1 MPMNWNI
8 WGGNSASL
16 IGQDDDDDDL
26 LAIAAGATTSPT
38 PDPTSPA
45 PDPVID
51 EEDRTEL
58 QPITETA
65 SGMGDVPEPDPTV
78 PTPTEPSGGPDA
90 TSPDPG
96 GGPEDSPKELVT
108 DDTEMYQQQQPAAVN
123 ESDAWTYEQTWID
136 PFIKQNL
143 MHRDPVQLQS
153 TMADIAAGQ
162 MSPVI
167 QQQRER
173 AMQSALATAAS
184 ARGMPTSATQR
195 MMTQQMS
202 EADRSAMEAAAQQQL
217 QAGQQVDQMAQ
228 ADAQINAQ
236 LEQQRDSML
245 DSLIGRGVDRNV
257 ALAQVN
263 SELDRL
269 KEELAYKYWAGRLGS
284 TTEILKQAVEDSDF
298 LEGGVESVAEL
309 GPVINMLM
317 GFGMPEGYGVPTTQI
332 ISDYSDDPQGIFTQT
347 TTGGAPG
354 MDEMIWNHETQSWE
368 MQPGQ
373 PGVPQ
378 SLGVQDF
385 AGQQVEVW
393 RTWNPDKMIYEY
405 SFSPPGY
412 YDTPSGSS
420 GGEWGGEGG
429 SANEGAGGGGGGT
442 SGGGAQPGS
451 GGSGHPD

>member
-8 WGGNSASL
+8 WGGNTGSNFTL
-16 IGQDDDDDDL
+16 PDDMIDLDPDDEEDL
-26 LAIAAGATTSPT
+26 LATAAGATTSPT
-38 PDPTSPA
+38 PDP
-45 PDPVID
+45 VID
-51 EEDRTEL
+51 EEDRTDLE
-58 QPITETA
+58 PITETA
-65 SGMGDVPEPDPTV
+65 SGTGDATEPDPTV
-78 PTPTEPSGGPDA
+78 PPAPEPSDVPTGAVAG
-90 TSPDPG
+90 
-96 GGPEDSPKELVT
+96 
-108 DDTEMYQQQQPAAVN
+108 DTEMYQQQQPAETN
-123 ESDAWTYEQTWID
+123 LSDAWTYEQTWID

-143 MHRDPVQLQS
+143 MQRDPVQLQS

-173 AMQSALATAAS
+173 AIQSALATAAS

-217 QAGQQVDQMAQ
+217 QAGQMVDQMAQ

-236 LEQQRDSML
+236 LEQQRDTML
-245 DSLIGRGVDRNV
+245 DSLVGRGVDRNV

-263 SELDRL
+263 AEMARL
-269 KEELAYKYWAGRLGS
+269 KKQLEKEYWAGKMGAG
-284 TTEILKQAVEDSDF
+284 TEVLKQAYEQKDF
-298 LEGGVESVAEL
+298 LEGGVESVAEIAPIL
-309 GPVINMLM
+309 NML
-317 GFGMPEGYGVPTTQI
+317 FGAPTPGGYDLPQTQI
-332 ISDYSDDPQGIFTQT
+332 LSDYTDDPQGIFTQT
-347 TTGGAPG
+347 TTGGTSG
-354 MDEMIWNHETQSWE
+354 MDEMVWNHETQSWE

-385 AGQQVEVW
+385 AGQQIEVW

-405 SFSPPGY
+405 SFTPPGY
-412 YDTPSGSS
+412 YDQPSGSS

>member
-1 MPMNWNI
+1 MMAGYNYPKV
-8 WGGNSASL
+8 G
-16 IGQDDDDDDL
+16 DPDDDL
-26 LAIAAGATTSPT
+26 NKPSLLEVAAGSRSSMAPIPESNTSAVIESPGNVGGVTTTSSNP
-38 PDPTSPA
+38 
-45 PDPVID
+45 
-51 EEDRTEL
+51 
-58 QPITETA
+58 
-65 SGMGDVPEPDPTV
+65 
-78 PTPTEPSGGPDA
+78 GGYGGGV
-90 TSPDPG
+90 DPG
-96 GGPEDSPKELVT
+96 GDMSPASGIIPPDDAPPLGEELIGGLGPQNPQPLPEGSGPPQNIPTNAEEVT
-108 DDTEMYQQQQPAAVN
+108 YTTTPMYEQQQPAETN
-123 ESDAWTYEQTWID
+123 LSDAWTYEQTWID
-136 PFIKQNL
+136 PIIKENL
-143 MHRDPVQLQS
+143 LQRDPVQLQS

-217 QAGQQVDQMAQ
+217 QAGQQVDEMAVE
-228 ADAQINAQ
+228 DARINAQ

-263 SELDRL
+263 AELDRM

-284 TTEILKQAVEDSDF
+284 TTEVLKQAVENSDF

-317 GFGMPEGYGVPTTQI
+317 GFGMPEGYGVPTTRI
-332 ISDYSDDPQGIFTQT
+332 LSDYTDDPQGIFTET
-347 TTGGAPG
+347 TTGGTPG

-368 MQPGQ
+368 MQQGA
-373 PGVPQ
+373 PGVRQ

-393 RTWNPDKMIYEY
+393 RTWNEDKMIYEY
-405 SFSPPGY
+405 SFTEPYGGPTAPGQ
-412 YDTPSGSS
+412 T
-420 GGEWGGEGG
+420 
-429 SANEGAGGGGGGT
+429 GGGGAT
-442 SGGGAQPGS
+442 PPEEPDYPEGGAPL
-451 GGSGHPD
+451 